1 MRDVPRVR
9 MPPPSRLLALVAAC
23 LAAGCAGQSRDPIT
37 RAVVT
42 AVTVEAL
49 PLDQDWDGTVSPG
62 APDVYVDVVDGAP
75 PGPLGYRSVLVR
87 TTVREDVGRDALPL
101 ALAVGTST
109 PLAVRAPLRIV
120 VADRDS
126 GGLDDDDDLF
136 VTEIAGLASRIG
148 DARAGDETVLRFGD
162 GRTRVVLTVRWE

>member
-1 MRDVPRVR
+1 
-9 MPPPSRLLALVAAC
+9 MPLPSRPAALLAVC
-23 LAAGCAGQSRDPIT
+23 LAAGCSGQGREPVT

-49 PLDQDWDGTVSPG
+49 PLDQDWDGSISPG
-62 APDVYVDVVDGAP
+62 PPDVYVDVVDGAP

-87 TTVREDVGRDALPL
+87 TTVRENVRAAELPL
-101 ALAVGTST
+101 TLPVGTST
-109 PLAVRAPLRIV
+109 PLSVRAPLRIV

-126 GGLDDDDDLF
+126 GGFDDDDDLF
-136 VTEIAGLASRIG
+136 VTEVSALVSRIG
-148 DARAGDETVLRFGD
+148 DARAGDSTPLRFGD

>member
-1 MRDVPRVR
+1 M
-9 MPPPSRLLALVAAC
+9 SRPLCLSTLLLVC
-23 LAAGCAGQSRDPIT
+23 LAAGCASPGRDPIT

-42 AVTVEAL
+42 RVTAEVL
-49 PLDQDWDGTVSPG
+49 PLDQDWDGTISPG

-87 TTVREDVGRDALPL
+87 TAVHENVTEADLPL
-101 ALAVGTST
+101 ALPVGTST

-136 VTEIAGLASRIG
+136 VTEIASLASRIG
-148 DARAGDETVLRFGD
+148 DARAGDSVNLRFGD
-162 GRTRVVLTVRWE
+162 ARTRVVLTVRWE